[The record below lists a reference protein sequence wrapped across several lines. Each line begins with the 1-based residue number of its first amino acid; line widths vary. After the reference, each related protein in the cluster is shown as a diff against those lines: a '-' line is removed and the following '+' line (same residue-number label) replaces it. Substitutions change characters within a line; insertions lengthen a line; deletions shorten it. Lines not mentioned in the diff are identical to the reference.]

1 MSTDISHETDCPH
14 GLIIESN
21 HNGRKR
27 EFGNERIWVRVQEQR
42 EQKSPADV
50 FRTPSIYTIR
60 APSLP
65 MQQSPAQQQ
74 QSGGLQQA
82 SGERVKEEDGVI
94 PSTGIDRST
103 TVQAARLFHDATP
116 RTSKVKKILIQI
128 LYLIS
133 NGENLT
139 SKESEG
145 IFFGVTKLF
154 FNKDLNLHRL
164 VYLAIKELKPAATDV
179 IIVTSSLTKD
189 MTHKYPFF
197 RANALRVLSQVVD
210 ESLFQQVERYFK
222 SSIVDKENEV
232 CSAGLVGALKLM
244 RVSPEPVKRW
254 VSEIQECLKRSNT
267 MCQYHAIAL
276 LREIKKGD
284 RLALSK
290 MLTSLVRG
298 WIPSYLAQCMFIRYI
313 GEVLHMHTHQSDPDV
328 EAALWKALEAGLSNI
343 NERVQYETAR
353 VVVSLPDKTRVLQA
367 VEVLKTLLRSASS
380 ATRFGA
386 IRTLCKAASVHPVE
400 VSTANVQL
408 EMAVGDT
415 NRSVATFAAITLLKT
430 GAEFFLD
437 RLMPRFSTLIID
449 IPDES
454 RVEVVQAM
462 QALCLRMPARVG
474 AVFNFLSTCL
484 RTEGGYDYKKTIVDT
499 YLSIIEKIPTAQTD
513 GLLHLCEFIEDCEYP
528 PLSIRILRLLADAAS
543 SHSPISKA
551 ADTATR
557 SPSPSPSLSASPS
570 APHFHQFD
578 PSKHIRTIY
587 NRVILEVESVRASA
601 VTALARMAL
610 HYERLRPQILT
621 ILKRCQHDPHDEVR
635 DRVAMYLRLLEP
647 ATVPA
652 SQRFLLEDLPAMVAR
667 AKAMAAALEPAVPS
681 PAKPAGAAAK
691 PAERPA
697 EGTVQR
703 GLYRPSVVGLVA
715 VGVLCSG
722 VAAFLPSCFL
732 SPVAIGSS
740 SLPAAL
746 LSASWAP
753 SLEAAEDGP
762 AEPAFYSSMGL
773 GTLFKRTEEAPLTE
787 PDTEYV
793 VRCTK
798 HIFDTHVLFQFSVRN
813 TLPGQQ
819 LRNVTVQ
826 TAPVPGSAA
835 ADLTPDKVG
844 ILKSLEPLKTADALV
859 SFNMR
864 PGSFPLVVFSNL
876 LKFEV
881 HEVDTA
887 SGHVQEEGWQDDYQ
901 LMALE
906 LSILDFVRPVPSW
919 PTDFGTIWTRL
930 EPFARKSK
938 FALREMRQ
946 VAEAFRK
953 VRTHL
958 SMTAD
963 LADAPA
969 ASCTRLETRLA
980 GQMADMRPILAH
992 ALFTVEEGTVTMQLE
1007 IRSPD
1012 AAISDLVLAAL

>member
-1 MSTDISHETDCPH
+1 
-14 GLIIESN
+14 
-21 HNGRKR
+21 
-27 EFGNERIWVRVQEQR
+27 
-42 EQKSPADV
+42 
-50 FRTPSIYTIR
+50 
-60 APSLP
+60 

-703 GLYRPSVVGLVA
+703 
-715 VGVLCSG
+715 
-722 VAAFLPSCFL
+722 
-732 SPVAIGSS
+732 
-740 SLPAAL
+740 
-746 LSASWAP
+746 
-753 SLEAAEDGP
+753 AAEDGP